1 MNSSHRVRVSQ
12 LALAL
17 AVALSATPLMAQ
29 NTSSVISGD
38 ITGADS
44 KPLSGANVTITH
56 MESGTVSTAI
66 TDAQGRY
73 VSRGLRVGGPY
84 TITITKDG
92 QTQTRENVY
101 LKLAETKYV
110 DIKLGGE
117 QVLDSV
123 TVTGVALG
131 SEIFSA
137 DKMGTGTN
145 ISREEIDAYPSINRN
160 IQDFARLDP
169 RVVQTDKARN
179 EISVSGQNP
188 RYNSIR
194 VDGVSI
200 SDTFG
205 LESNNL
211 PTPRQPLSMDII
223 EAIKVD
229 VASYDVTVTG
239 GTGAVITA
247 VTKSG
252 TNEFEGSVYGLYRQ
266 NDWSG
271 EGESGARPDLFDSQ
285 TTYGF
290 TLGGPIIKDKLF
302 FFANYEKYTGT
313 DEYVGNSDRGPIG
326 SQSTNIVN
334 VTQAQVDRIIEIAD
348 TIWDIDSGTL
358 ALPSNNN
365 ETEEYGI
372 KIDWNINDNHRAD
385 FRYSK
390 SEQNSPNLVGFAR
403 GSATGASG
411 TLGLGNYHYMRN
423 FNVESYTAQLFSDW
437 SDNFTTEAKISYR
450 DYSAVRSPFSDRPA
464 IEVQVNNGSLGTS
477 RIFLGTEQNSHTN
490 ILETETWNGFFA
502 GNYFA
507 GDHAF
512 KFGFDYEDNS
522 IYNLFGRNTNGY
534 YRFGCI
540 DTVAVGTSAGC
551 STSFAAGKPNR
562 YQYFYPDGGDID
574 NMAAEFAISD
584 LGFFLMDTWAVT
596 TNLTVNYGFRYDTY
610 SVDSKPTY
618 NATAAA
624 TFGYDNSVTIDGNNL
639 FQPRVGFNYTFDS
652 DRPMQLR
659 GGVGLFTG
667 QSPTVWLANPYSN
680 NGLSYTDY
688 FVSNGTGVTF
698 NPDPNSQPK
707 PGLGASQSV
716 DFISPDLES
725 PSAWKAN
732 IAFDFETPWYG
743 IVLSAEAI
751 RTEVQSAI
759 FYQQLNLGAANQT
772 ITANGAPGVGQD
784 GRLIYWNNAG
794 LVQANFNNAGQTSG
808 GATARG
814 NRTVAELKFNNA
826 IIAQSTDK
834 GSSDSFTLALSQP
847 FNNNDWSWNVAYTYT
862 DATEVSPLTSS
873 TSGSQLGNVAV
884 FQANEEVEARSSYA
898 IQDRFT
904 AAVNWKHNFW
914 GDNQTMVTVFYEG
927 RSGKPYSYTFNNDA
941 NGDGQFND
949 LLYIPVGLGD
959 VRFGSAAEEAGFWNY
974 VNSNSYLKNHLGQV
988 ATRNSVEAEFV
999 NSFDV
1004 KISQQLPGF
1013 MKGHKSEIWLDIM
1026 NIGNMFNSSWGVI
1039 EQQAFPGMSGVVEY
1053 GGICGNTSAVV
1064 GQCNGLADAGK
1075 YVYRFNTPE
1084 KQETYDDKGISRWA
1098 LQVGFRYNF

>member
-29 NTSSVISGD
+29 NTSSVIAGD

-44 KPLSGANVTITH
+44 KPLAGANVTITH
-56 MESGTVSTAI
+56 IESGSVSTAT
-66 TDAQGRY
+66 TDSEGRY
-73 VSRGLRVGGPY
+73 TARGLRVGGPY

-110 DIKLGGE
+110 DVKLGGE

-169 RVVQTDKARN
+169 RIVQTDKARN

-188 RYNSIR
+188 RYNAIR

-205 LESNNL
+205 LESNNM
-211 PTPRQPLSMDII
+211 PSPRQPLSMDAI

-252 TNEFEGSVYGLYRQ
+252 TNDFSGSVYGLYRQ

-271 EGESGARPDLFDSQ
+271 KGETNVRPELFDDE

-290 TLGGPIIKDKLF
+290 TLGGPIVKDKLF
-302 FFANYEKYTGT
+302 FFINYEKYEGKDLFT
-313 DEYVGNSDRGPIG
+313 GNSGFGPIG
-326 SQSTNIVN
+326 SSATNIVN
-334 VTQAQVDRIIEIAD
+334 VTQAQIDQII
-348 TIWDIDSGTL
+348 DISKNTWGFDPGTL
-358 ALPSNNN
+358 ALPSLNTD
-365 ETEEYGI
+365 TEEWAV
-372 KIDWNINDNHRAD
+372 KLDWNINDNHRAD

-390 SEQNSPNLVGFAR
+390 SEQSTPFLVGN
-403 GSATGASG
+403 GSSSLSLSG
-411 TLGLGNYHYMRN
+411 YDYVRDFNLDTYTL
-423 FNVESYTAQLFSDW
+423 QLFSDW
-437 SDNFTTEAKISYR
+437 TDNFSTEAKISYR
-450 DYSAVRSPFSDRPA
+450 DYSAVRTAFTDLPA
-464 IEVQVNNGSLGTS
+464 ISIQIGSAFVN
-477 RIFLGTEQNSHTN
+477 LGTEQNTHAN

-502 GNYFA
+502 GTYFA
-507 GDHAF
+507 GNHAF

-522 IYNLFGRNTNGY
+522 VYNLFGRRTNGV
-534 YRFGCI
+534 YRFANI
-540 DTVAVGTSAGC
+540 AAYQAGT
-551 STSFAAGKPNR
+551 PNR
-562 YQYFYPDGGDID
+562 YQYFRPAGDDID
-574 NMAAEFAISD
+574 NMAANFGISD
-584 LGFFLMDTWAVT
+584 LGVFLMDTWAVT
-596 TNLTVNYGFRYDTY
+596 DNLTVNYGFRYDMY
-610 SVDSKPTY
+610 SVDEKPVY
-618 NATAAA
+618 NVAASN
-624 TFGYDNSVTIDGNNL
+624 TFGYDNSVTIDGTNL

-652 DRPMQLR
+652 ERPMQLR
-659 GGVGLFTG
+659 GGIGLFTG

-680 NGLSYTDY
+680 NGFAYTDY
-688 FVSNGTGVTF
+688 FVSTGAGVTF
-698 NPDPNSQPK
+698 VPDPDDQLSAFA
-707 PGLGASQSV
+707 PGNGSTQSI
-716 DFISPDLES
+716 DFISPDLGT

-732 IAFDFETPWYG
+732 LAFDYETPWYG
-743 IVLSAEAI
+743 IVLTAEAI
-751 RTEVQSAI
+751 RTEVQEAI

-772 ITANGAPGVGQD
+772 LTANGAPGVAQD
-784 GRLIYWNNAG
+784 GRLIYWNNNG
-794 LVQANFNNAGQTSG
+794 LNPANFNSFGTSSG
-808 GATARG
+808 GASARG
-814 NRTVAELKFNNA
+814 NRNTAYNDA
-826 IIAQSTDK
+826 IIAQSTNK
-834 GSSDSFTLALSQP
+834 GSSNSFTLALSQP
-847 FNNNDWSWNVAYTYT
+847 FNNSDWSWNVGYTYT
-862 DATEVSPLTSS
+862 DAEEVSPLTSS

-884 FQANEEVEARSSYA
+884 FQANEEVLARSSYA

-914 GDNQTMVTVFYEG
+914 GDNQTMITVFYEG
-927 RSGKPYSYTFNNDA
+927 RSGKPYSYTFDNDA
-941 NGDGQFND
+941 NGDGRSND
-949 LLYIPVGLGD
+949 LLYIPAGPGD
-959 VRFGSAAEEAGFWNY
+959 VRFGSAAEEAGFWAY
-974 VNSNSYLKNHLGQV
+974 VNSNAYLKNHMGQV
-988 ATRNSVEAEFV
+988 ATRNAVEAEFV

-1013 MKGHKSEIWLDIM
+1013 AEGHKSEIWLDIM

-1039 EQQAFPGMSGVVEY
+1039 EQQPFPGMSGVVEY
-1053 GGICGNTSAVV
+1053 GGICGAAVTAV
-1064 GQCNGLADAGK
+1064 CTAGSEGK

-1084 KQETYDDKGISRWA
+1084 AQEVYDDKGISRWS